1 MAIKIKYYNA
11 TDYIRERNERRKAR
25 GQAIFNLSN
34 FLKTNKKVKELVRFM
49 QSRDIEPIIV
59 TLGNKGETQVCEEV
73 FNLIRLTEN
82 PMLITRVR
90 L

>member
-1 MAIKIKYYNA
+1 MIQIKYYNA
-11 TDYIRERNERRKAR
+11 TEYIKERNERRKEK

-34 FLKTNKKVKELVRFM
+34 FLKTNKKVKELVSFLKT
-49 QSRDIEPIIV
+49 RDIEPIIV
-59 TLGNKGETQVCEEV
+59 TLGNKGETQVCEEI

>member
-1 MAIKIKYYNA
+1 MAIKIKYFNA
-11 TDYIRERNERRKAR
+11 TDYIRKRNEVRKER

-34 FLKTNKKVKELVRFM
+34 FLNTNKKVKELVSFLKT
-49 QSRDIEPIIV
+49 RDIEPIIV
-59 TLGNKGETQVCEEV
+59 TLGNKGETQVCEEI

>member
-1 MAIKIKYYNA
+1 MAINIRYYNA
-11 TDYIRERNERRKAR
+11 TDYIRKRNEVRKER

-34 FLKTNKKVKELVRFM
+34 FLKTNKKVKELVSFLKT
-49 QSRDIEPIIV
+49 RDIEPIIV
-59 TLGNKGETQVCEEV
+59 TLGNKGETQVCEEI

-82 PMLITRVR
+82 PMLHTRVR

>member
-1 MAIKIKYYNA
+1 MAINIRYYNA
-11 TDYIRERNERRKAR
+11 TDYIRKRNEVRKER

-34 FLKTNKKVKELVRFM
+34 FLKTNKKVKELVSFLKT
-49 QSRDIEPIIV
+49 RDIEPIIV
-59 TLGNKGETQVCEEV
+59 TLGNKGETQVCEEI